1 MNYLFPD
8 YYAEFSCIAGKCPA
22 SCCAADWDVEIDPDT
37 REYYES
43 VEEPI
48 GKKIRSLMVP
58 APDADSGEG
67 SAVFKA
73 NDRRCP
79 FFDRDGLCELYLAL
93 GEDGFCQTCRE
104 YPRYFGEA
112 GDLIQ
117 EDLSL
122 SCPEVARLFFSNK
135 KEIRY
140 ERKSDIMDGEML
152 SQEQIELFGN
162 MTAFRDRFLSK
173 PRQIVRVMER
183 EVLTMKQLLTAL
195 RKTEILDARWSD
207 ALKCMENAAPQ
218 FYGES
223 PIRAL
228 PEWASGKLM
237 QYFVFR
243 YSIDAMYGS
252 SFEEI
257 LNLTKVSLASIGLL
271 AASDWQADSAISCK
285 NIPDISDSCSG
296 EQIRLMDAAVLY
308 SRQIEHSEENVEIMK
323 KC

>member
-8 YYAEFSCIAGKCPA
+8 YYTEFSCVAGKCPA
-22 SCCAADWDVEIDPDT
+22 SCCATDWDVEIDPDT

-43 VEEPI
+43 VEGPVGER
-48 GKKIRSLMVP
+48 IRSLMVP

-67 SAVFKA
+67 SAIFRA
-73 NDRRCP
+73 NDCRCP
-79 FFDRDGLCELYLAL
+79 FFTREGLCKLFLEL

-122 SCPEVARLFFSNK
+122 SCPEVSRLFFSDK

-140 ERKSDIMDGEML
+140 RQKSDIMDGEML

-183 EVLTMKQLLTAL
+183 EPLTMKQLLTAL
-195 RKTEILDARWSD
+195 EKTEVLDASWDD
-207 ALKCMENAAPQ
+207 ALKRMEQAAPQ

-223 PIRAL
+223 PIREF
-228 PEWASGKLM
+228 PEWVSGRLM
-237 QYFVFR
+237 QYFIFR
-243 YSIDAMYGS
+243 YSVDAMYGS

-257 LNLTKVSLASIGLL
+257 LNLTKVSLATMGLL
-271 AASDWQADSAISCK
+271 YASKWRPDPAVSCR
-285 NIPDISDSCSG
+285 NLPDISDACSD
-296 EQIRLMDAAVLY
+296 EQIRLMDVAVLY
-308 SRQIEHSEENVEIMK
+308 SRQIEHADENVEIMK

>member
-1 MNYLFPD
+1 MNYLYPD
-8 YYAEFSCIAGKCPA
+8 YYTEFSCIAGKCPA
-22 SCCAADWDVEIDPDT
+22 SCCATDWDVEIDPDT

-43 VEEPI
+43 VDEPI
-48 GKKIRSLMVP
+48 GDKIRSLMVP

-67 SAVFKA
+67 SAIFKA
-73 NDRRCP
+73 DDQRCP
-79 FFDRDGLCELYLAL
+79 FFNLEGLCELYLAL

-122 SCPEVARLFFSNK
+122 SCPEVARIFFSDK

-140 ERKSDIMDGEML
+140 RTKSDIMDGEML
-152 SQEQIELFGN
+152 SQNQIELFGN

-183 EVLTMKQLLTAL
+183 EPLTMKQLLTAL
-195 RKTEILDARWSD
+195 HKTEVLDARWSD
-207 ALKCMENAAPQ
+207 ALGCMEQFSPQ
-218 FYGES
+218 VYGES
-223 PIRAL
+223 PIKFL
-228 PEWASGKLM
+228 PEWTAGKLM
-237 QYFVFR
+237 QYFIFR

-257 LNLTKVSLASIGLL
+257 LNLTKVSLAAMGLL
-271 AASDWQADSAISCK
+271 FASDWQPDASVSCK
-285 NIPDISDSCSG
+285 NIPDAADCTNG
-296 EQIRLMDAAVLY
+296 QLRLMDVAVLY